1 MLEPGIDQIEVD
13 SLDNVDGSVYD
24 GEGDNDTL
32 TVKGINDLTN
42 TVQTS
47 LETLDLQPGSPSEVT
62 LTGSQAEAY
71 GTISGTAGNS
81 KLIIQAEMAKVTYA
95 GAAAKLDGG
104 GSDTVDFTYQGG
116 AKQATGNFSTLAEL
130 QTAVDTA
137 VGGAN
142 RVVASLSNG
151 NADITLTTFALGQT
165 IIHSGNGYNDS
176 GSAAINGA
184 AAAED
189 ATVDMSSVA
198 FQNLAELKADAGVG
212 IALSIA
218 NVANIGAVES
228 DNNSVGLDLDG
239 TAISSDLDI
248 SAMSLTPA
256 SGVVNLTVNSG
267 ATFTATAAQVVST
280 SPSFA
285 TTGGGTTKIIG
296 ASGAVQNSTLDLG
309 ANGVVNTTAVIVDVG
324 ANMSVTTDAL
334 TNVTG
339 FNIQAGK
346 TLTID
351 SDKVSGKTVTGDGTM
366 VMNIGTDNFNLSNV
380 NATVSATGTVAAS
393 AALHTSANLGTLVTT
408 VNNSQTLTLL
418 ATQATGKT
426 INGAG
431 SVTIN
436 TLNGSAAADLSKI
449 TVSGTKLAK
458 VADNV
463 TFTGDL
469 NGFNVD
475 VAGTKTLTSSA
486 AKLTGLSVIDSTGN
500 AGITVTDFGAAAL
513 NASNFDIGGAL
524 LVKTV
529 SNGDTTI
536 TLNGST
542 NILGATAATKTIDI
556 TDGGDT
562 LVATAAQLDALTVTD
577 TATGNVTVTALGAA
591 DFDISNFTIA
601 GNLLAQTE
609 TGSGTSITLGNGSD
623 FTAGTVSGTRTVDIT
638 DNGDTLIATAAN
650 LHEVRV
656 TDGSNT
662 SNLTVTALGNAE
674 FDGSGINIGGNL
686 LMTTV
691 DDGTDNETFT
701 LNAGTVLVGNT
712 VTGTRTLNILDSDK
726 VIGTAAQLTG
736 LTVGDASNTGS
747 VEVTALGAA
756 AFDASNYDLGG
767 NLVVKTD
774 TGAGNFALHS
784 TTKIVEATIAG
795 TTTIDVTD
803 NNSTLTATAAQVTGI
818 AVTDAA
824 LANLT
829 VTALGAT
836 KMDLSGVS
844 ITGDLLVQT
853 ETGAGTSIALHADT
867 KIVQAGIGGGKT
879 RTLSITENGDN
890 LTATAAQLTGLTI
903 TDVGTSNVIVND
915 LGATKFE
922 ANAFSIAGTLT
933 VNTAT
938 SSGAN
943 TITLD
948 AGTKIVEA
956 SSGGIETIN
965 ITETGDTL
973 VATAAQLTGLTITDG
988 GADANVVGNVSVTAL
1003 EATATADFSN
1013 VSLHATATKT
1023 ANAANTVDF
1032 TGDLGGFAVTVAAG
1046 KTFEA
1051 TAARLSGI
1059 AVTNPAGNATTKV
1072 TDVTYAGGATLD
1084 LSGIQTNAITFGNGS
1099 TDLTLGAGTTL
1110 SIREAHLANIAGGG
1124 GADTIVD
1131 GTNTAH
1137 VKVYG
1142 FTGDVDIA
1150 EINVDGN
1157 VTGYV
1162 SGAQSITADATN
1174 IEELT
1179 ALVIQSGGSL
1189 AMTQAQA
1196 NAFAG
1201 KLTKESGAGNVS
1213 ASVSGDLSALN
1224 LSVVDALSLSGAVTS
1239 LVDSTADLKAGASI
1253 DANSAKITARNTV
1266 DLSGLTIT
1274 EHGDLEIVTNQLTL
1288 SAAQLHAFDTAG
1300 AVTKTTGGL
1309 IIANVGS
1316 NGNISALDLT
1326 AASSIV
1332 LDTNNSSTTMTTTQ
1346 NALVAS
1352 GQGTNTITLSNNGTT
1367 NGVAGIENYVL
1378 SSAGANSFT
1387 LASNTAQVTGGS
1399 NNDTIV
1405 GGTGVSTI
1413 IGGQGVDILSGDTG
1427 ADTFSFST
1435 GHTGQTA
1442 LTADRILDFTTNS
1455 DKIKVNATLGDVEV
1469 VADGVNMLFSA
1480 FVTAASTSFDG
1491 TGVDVYAAYN
1501 VSGSGDTYVA
1511 VDHDASGTFN
1521 TGDSLI
1527 ILNNLNQDAQLVAGD
1542 FIA

>member
-1 MLEPGIDQIEVD
+1 MQTIVTLYGNTANFVGLGNENITASDASITVAQAVTLLGFTSGSLTGTITAAGATTTQLASLAAFDSQIAGTITNLSLGITALTAAQSRSAQFDGLTDTQAQALFNHVAGGVTVTGNAGADWIDLRGFNTTGVDFTINALAGDNKIYSGDGNDTITTTTGADFINVGGGRDTVNAGAGIDQIEVD

-562 LVATAAQLDALTVTD
+562 LVATAAQLDALAVTD

-591 DFDISNFTIA
+591 DFDISNFSIA

-609 TGSGTSITLGNGSD
+609 TGAGTSITLGNGSD
-623 FTAGTVSGTRTVDIT
+623 FTAGTVAGTRTVNIT
-638 DNGDTLIATAAN
+638 DNNDTLIATAAN
-650 LHEVRV
+650 LHEVAV
-656 TDGSNT
+656 TDSATG
-662 SNLTVTALGNAE
+662 NLTVTALGNAE
-674 FDGSGINIGGNL
+674 FDGSNINIAGNL

-701 LNAGTVLVGNT
+701 LNAGSVLVGNT
-712 VTGTRTLNILDSDK
+712 VGGTRTLNILDSDK

-767 NLVVKTD
+767 NLVLKTA

-803 NNSTLTATAAQVTGI
+803 NNSTLTATAAQVTGL

-829 VTALGAT
+829 VTALGAA
-836 KMDLSGVS
+836 KMDLDAVS

-853 ETGAGTSIALHADT
+853 ETSSTANTITLHADT
-867 KIVQAGIGGGKT
+867 DILGAGIGGAKT
-879 RTLSITENGDN
+879 RTISITENGDT
-890 LTATAAQLTGLTI
+890 LAATAAQLTGATV
-903 TDVGTSNVIVND
+903 TDVGTSNVIVNG
-915 LGATKFE
+915 LGTAKFE
-922 ANAFSIAGTLT
+922 ATNFSIAGNLT

-948 AGTKIVEA
+948 AGTKIIE
-956 SSGGIETIN
+956 STTGGTETLN

-988 GADANVVGNVSVTAL
+988 GADANIVGNVSVTAL
-1003 EATATADFSN
+1003 NATAAADFSN

-1023 ANAANTVDF
+1023 ANVALDVTF
-1032 TGDLGGFAVTVAAG
+1032 TGDLGGFGVTVANG
-1046 KTFEA
+1046 KTLSA
-1051 TAARLSGI
+1051 TAAKLSGI
-1059 AVTNPAGNATTKV
+1059 AVTDPVGNATVKV

-1131 GTNTAH
+1131 GTDVAH

-1150 EINVDGN
+1150 EINVGGN

-1196 NAFAG
+1196 DAFAG
-1201 KLTKESGAGNVS
+1201 KLTKESGAGNVT
-1213 ASVSGDLSALN
+1213 ATVTGDVSALN
-1224 LSVVDALSLSGAVTS
+1224 LSVVDAITLGGNTI
-1239 LVDSTADLKAGASI
+1239 LVDSTADLKAAAAINATTKLITVNNTI
-1253 DANSAKITARNTV
+1253 DLTAKTITNYGSLTV
-1266 DLSGLTIT
+1266 D
-1274 EHGDLEIVTNQLTL
+1274 TNQVTV
-1288 SAAQLHAFDTAG
+1288 SAEQIHGFAAG
-1300 AVTKTTGGL
+1300 SNTVTKT
-1309 IIANVGS
+1309 N
-1316 NGNISALDLT
+1316 
-1326 AASSIV
+1326 
-1332 LDTNNSSTTMTTTQ
+1332 
-1346 NALVAS
+1346 
-1352 GQGTNTITLSNNGTT
+1352 
-1367 NGVAGIENYVL
+1367 
-1378 SSAGANSFT
+1378 
-1387 LASNTAQVTGGS
+1387 GGS
-1399 NNDTIV
+1399 
-1405 GGTGVSTI
+1405 
-1413 IGGQGVDILSGDTG
+1413 
-1427 ADTFSFST
+1427 
-1435 GHTGQTA
+1435 GHSA
-1442 LTADRILDFTTNS
+1442 RRFDCRHKF
-1455 DKIKVNATLGDVEV
+1455 LGYE
-1469 VADGVNMLFSA
+1469 
-1480 FVTAASTSFDG
+1480 
-1491 TGVDVYAAYN
+1491 
-1501 VSGSGDTYVA
+1501 
-1511 VDHDASGTFN
+1511 
-1521 TGDSLI
+1521 
-1527 ILNNLNQDAQLVAGD
+1527 
-1542 FIA
+1542 